1 MPRKRDS
8 EVVEAEE
15 KLGLEAPGGHRTLA
29 EQKARVAKKQEEK
42 EALALAEKAVGELQL
57 RDEAVHGLTERQI
70 QILKLSLRG
79 FPQTLIASV
88 VKVSQPTVSI
98 ELKKIREHMKARG
111 GGVDQDM
118 VVGQSLTI
126 YDDVQQ
132 KAYDL
137 YHTADDPANKLKSMQ
152 LLLQS
157 VKDRNKLLMDLGLM
171 ERAAQNVNHSIV
183 QPSKFVEAWNAG
195 QVQQAARALLE
206 AGFTPLE
213 EPKPPDE
220 DVIDAEFSDAE
231 EMDAEDE

>member
-1 MPRKRDS
+1 MPRKRDP

-29 EQKARVAKKQEEK
+29 EQKARVAKKKDEK
-42 EALALAEKAVGELQL
+42 ASLALAAEAAGAIEL
-57 RDEAVHGLTERQI
+57 RDEAIHGLTERQI

-79 FPQTLIASV
+79 FPQTLIANV

-111 GGVDQDM
+111 GGVDQEL
-118 VVGQSLTI
+118 VVGRSLTV

-137 YHTADDPANKLKSMQ
+137 YHTSDDPSNKLKSLQIM
-152 LLLQS
+152 LQS
-157 VKDRNKLLMDLGLM
+157 EKDRMKLLMDLGLV
-171 ERAAQNVNHSIV
+171 ERAAQEVNHNLV
-183 QPSKFVEAWNAG
+183 QPSKFVEAWNTG
-195 QVQQAARALLE
+195 QVQKAARALLE

-213 EPKPPDE
+213 EPKPPDS
-220 DVIDAEFSDAE
+220 DVIDAEYSDSE
-231 EMDAEDE
+231 EVDAEDE